1 MSELN
6 LPRRQL
12 AKQLLGL
19 AATGTVLGLTTAQAA
34 TPVATT
40 VASASKVLKPGALR
54 PGDTVGL
61 VSPSAAT
68 ADSLDFQLVNRAM
81 QALGLQV
88 KTGRFIANRRGHL
101 AGTDAERAQ
110 DLNTMFADPEV
121 KAVICLRGGS
131 GAARILPL
139 LDYAM
144 IAANPKPLLGYS
156 DITALHCALQA
167 KTGLISFHGPNGSDG
182 WPAFNVRQ
190 FQQLFFDKSLP
201 LYQNEAEQKDEL
213 VPRNSQTLT
222 IQGGVAEG
230 RLVGGNLTVLTALS
244 GTPYFPDCRDK
255 ILFIED
261 IAEAPYRIDR
271 MLSTLALNGTLQ
283 QIKGLVFGEC
293 TDCTP
298 ENGYGNLTLDQI
310 LQDYLLPLNIPVY
323 RGAMIGHLKRQFI
336 LPVGGKVRLDA
347 TAGTLQLLEPVFA
360 G

>member
-1 MSELN
+1 MQMSEAN

-12 AKQLLGL
+12 AKNLLGVAASGTLLSL
-19 AATGTVLGLTTAQAA
+19 AAPAA
-34 TPVATT
+34 MAAAP
-40 VASASKVLKPGALR
+40 LPMIKPRPLQ

-68 ADSLDFQLVNRAM
+68 ADAMDFQLVQQAM
-81 QALGLQV
+81 QALGFKV
-88 KTGRFIANRRGHL
+88 KNGNFIANRRGHL
-101 AGTDAERAQ
+101 AGTDAERAA
-110 DLNTMFADPEV
+110 DLNAMFADREV

-139 LDYAM
+139 LDYAL

-167 KTGLISFHGPNGSDG
+167 KTGLISFHGPNGADG
-182 WPAFNVRQ
+182 WPAFNVKQ
-190 FQQLFFDKSLP
+190 FQQLFFAKALP
-201 LYQNEAEQKDEL
+201 LYQNEAEIKDEL

-222 IQGGVAEG
+222 IRSGVAEG

-244 GTPYFPDCRDK
+244 GTPYFPDCHDK

-271 MLSTLALNGTLQ
+271 MLSTLALNGTLK

-293 TDCTP
+293 TDCEP
-298 ENGYGNLTLDQI
+298 EHGYGNLTLDQI
-310 LQDYLLPLNIPVY
+310 LQDYVLPLQIPAY

-336 LPVGGKVRLDA
+336 LPVGAKVRLDA

>member
-1 MSELN
+1 MSAAN
-6 LPRRQL
+6 PSRRQIG
-12 AKQLLGL
+12 KSLLGL
-19 AATGTVLGLTTAQAA
+19 AASSTLLSLGIPAAMAAQGATVI
-34 TPVATT
+34 
-40 VASASKVLKPGALR
+40 KPRPLQ

-68 ADSLDFQLVNRAM
+68 ADALDFQLVQQAM

-88 KTGRFIANRRGHL
+88 KLGKFIANRRGHL
-101 AGTDAERAQ
+101 AGSDAERAA
-110 DLNTMFADPEV
+110 DLNAMFADRDV

-139 LDYAM
+139 LDYAL
-144 IAANPKPLLGYS
+144 ITANPKPLLGYS

-167 KTGLISFHGPNGSDG
+167 KTGLISFHGPNAADS
-182 WPAFNVRQ
+182 WPDFNVQQ
-190 FQQLFFDKSLP
+190 FQQLFFNKALP
-201 LYQNEAEQKDEL
+201 LYQNQAEIKDEL

-222 IQGGVAEG
+222 IRSGVAEG

-283 QIKGLVFGEC
+283 QIKGMVFGEC
-293 TDCTP
+293 TDCEP
-298 ENGYGNLTLDQI
+298 EHGYGNLTLDQI
-310 LQDYLLPLNIPVY
+310 LQDYVGPLQIPAY
-323 RGAMIGHLKRQFI
+323 RGAMIGHLRRQFI
-336 LPVGGKVRLDA
+336 LPVGAKVRLDA
-347 TAGTLQLLEPVFA
+347 AAGTLQLLEPVFA